1 MRTDALYLTDIV
13 EAAADIHRFLGATA
27 EGEFMAHDMMKSAV
41 LQKLMVIGEAASRV
55 SGELAAQHPEIPW
68 RDIAG
73 FRNIAIHA
81 YFSVDWRIV
90 WATATEDTPTLAQQV
105 SALLG
110 AMDPTSGGL

>member
-1 MRTDALYLTDIV
+1 MRTDTLYLTDII
-13 EAAADIHRFLGATA
+13 EATADIHRFIGPST
-27 EGEFMAHDMMKSAV
+27 ESEFIGHDMMKSAV

-55 SGELAAQHPEIPW
+55 SGELVARHPEIPW

-90 WATATEDTPTLAQQV
+90 WATATQDTPELAAQI
-105 SALLG
+105 SALLSSLN
-110 AMDPTSGGL
+110 AARET